1 MAEPILEIEQLIKE
15 YGQNRVLDGV
25 NLTVHK
31 GEVIVIVGPSGCGK
45 STLLRCINA
54 LEDIQGG
61 TIRLHG
67 EEIQKGSA
75 SSQKLRQK
83 IGMVFQ
89 SYDLFPHLTVL
100 DNITLAPV
108 KVQKRKKEDAAK
120 EAMELLTRIGLAAK
134 ANSYPRQL
142 SGGQK
147 QRVAIV
153 RALCMH
159 PEILL
164 FDEVTAALDPEMV
177 REVLDVMLDLARQG
191 KTMLIVTHEMSFARA
206 VADRVIFLDQGNIV
220 EEAKPEEFFEH
231 PKTERAQKFLHV
243 FSFDQVK
250 KQEKGD

>member
-120 EAMELLTRIGLAAK
+120 EAMELLTRIGLADK

-191 KTMLIVTHEMSFARA
+191 KTMLIVTHEMSFARDT
-206 VADRVIFLDQGNIV
+206 ADKVIFMDKGIIV
-220 EEAKPEEFFEH
+220 EEGSASDIFVH
-231 PKTERAQKFLHV
+231 PKNERTRQFL
-243 FSFDQVK
+243 K
-250 KQEKGD
+250 L